1 VRVGARVWS
10 VGGTARC
17 KRPAASARTVDVAG
31 TGIRNTGTR
40 DTGIHDTGIR
50 NTGTRKRAN

>member
-1 VRVGARVWS
+1 VWS